1 MLSYFQHA
9 SVHQLFE
16 VQVEKSPDSI
26 AIVFEGLESQQTCQS
41 VLTYRELNIRANQ
54 LAHYLKTLGVGP
66 EVLVGICVERSIE
79 MIVGMLA
86 ILKAGGAY
94 LPLDPNYPK
103 ERLAF
108 MLEDSQVSV
117 LLTQQRLVESLPINT
132 AQIICLDTDWD
143 VIAQHSAENLTCEV
157 TLDNLAYVIYTSGS
171 TGKPKGVLVP
181 HAGVGNLAREQ
192 IRIFDL
198 QPDSRVLQFASFSFD
213 ASVSEIFMAFLAG
226 ATLVLATRDS
236 LMPGTGLLKLLREQR
251 ITTVTLPPSALAVLP
266 VQELP
271 DLRSLIVAGEACPP
285 ELINRWAPGRRFF
298 NAYGPTEVTVCATIA
313 ECTPSVKKP
322 PIGYPIANKQVYL
335 LDEKLEP
342 VPVGVAGEV
351 YIGGLGLA
359 RGYLNR
365 PELTAEKFIVKKA
378 EGREKSERRLP
389 PFPEGVAEGIGTSE
403 RQEAEGQG
411 GESSPSYS
419 SLSTQHSA
427 LSTQHS
433 EKRLYKTGDL
443 ACYLPDGSLEFLG
456 RIDEQVK
463 VRGYR
468 IELGEIEAVIGRHP
482 GVQQAVVMAREDVPG
497 QNRLIAYVV
506 QNPEYEGEP
515 EQVADLEAE
524 FISQWQ
530 SVSDETYKQTT
541 GDRDSTLNF
550 AGWNSSYTGLPIPE
564 AQMRE
569 WVEQTVARIQSLQPN
584 QVLELGCGTGMLM
597 FRIAPQCS
605 VYWGTDFSQQ
615 VLGYLQQQLQHLNL
629 PQIKLGHRT
638 ADNFASVEPASF
650 DTVILNSVSQNFPS
664 IDYMVQ
670 VMAGAVKAVK
680 PGGRIFVGD
689 VRSLPLLEAYHAS
702 VQLYQAPDTLTRTQL
717 QQRVRSRFA
726 QEEELV
732 IDPRFFLA
740 LQQHFS
746 EIGRVQIQLK
756 RGVHH
761 NELTRFRYDVT
772 LHIGSEV
779 SSSADIAWFDWQ
791 QQELTLPDLHRYL
804 TETQPEILG
813 LRGVLDA
820 RLATEVKTLE
830 WLASGDGVET
840 VEEFLAQI
848 LPTLEGWGVDPENLW
863 ALSEDLPYNIDI
875 IWSEVAGCYDVV
887 LQRRDTPP
895 PCPLPVNGEGE
906 KGDKTFHP
914 QPWSAYA
921 NNPLKSKL
929 ARKLVPQLRSFL
941 QEKLPDYMV
950 PDRFLLLDALPITP
964 NGKVD
969 RKALPAPD
977 ATRPELAE
985 NFVPPCTP
993 LETELAEIWAEVL
1006 GIEQVGIQDNFL
1018 ELGGQ
1023 SLLAIQVVSRIRD
1036 KYQVDLPMR
1045 SLFDSPTIAQL
1056 AQQIESNQEKPGL
1069 QALPIVP
1076 ISRNQNLP
1084 LSFSQQRLWFFEQL
1098 VPGTALSNQSA
1109 DIRLPGLQNATAL
1122 EQSFNEIIRRHEIW
1136 RTTFEM
1142 VDGQPIQAIHP
1153 APYIPL
1159 PVIDLRSLPPAERE
1173 AEALRLASEQAQQP
1187 FDLTILP
1194 LLRAILVRLSET
1206 DYRLYMTMHHLIF
1219 DGVSL
1224 YNVFLQELAILYEA
1238 FCKAEGRGQKAEGG
1252 KSMPFSSPL
1261 PELSIQYADFAYW
1274 QRQWLQA
1281 EVLAPQLDYWEKHLA
1296 NLSMLQLPTDRPRPA
1311 METFRGARHSLK
1323 LPKGLTDELK
1333 ALSSREG
1340 VTLFMTLLAAFK
1352 TVLARYAQQDDIPVG
1367 AVISGSNRLEIAG
1380 LIGFLINNLVLRT
1393 DLSGNPSFREL
1404 LGRVREVTLGAY
1416 ANQDVPF
1423 QKLVE
1428 VLRPERHL
1436 GHHPLFQVLFVL
1448 EPPTPAL
1455 DSGWSLRPLI
1465 VDTGTSNMDMTLSLD
1480 DRPEGLVGYFEYNSD
1495 LFDAATITRMVGHLQ
1510 TVLESVVANPTQ
1522 KLSNLSL
1529 LTEAEKQQLQ
1539 TWNDTQK
1546 DYPLDVC
1553 LHELFEAQVRESP
1566 DAIAVIFDGLE
1577 GVHPT
1582 LTYRELNQRANQLA
1596 HYLKAQGVGK
1606 EVLVGICMERSLEM
1620 VVGLLGILKAG
1631 GAYVPFDPEYPKER
1645 LAFMLEDAQVPI
1657 LLTQSQLVSALPPH
1671 QAQVICLDRDW
1682 STIAQCS
1689 AENPHSEV
1697 NFQNLAY
1704 VIYTSGSTG
1713 KPKGAMNTHRGI
1725 CNRLLWMQE
1734 AYQLIE
1740 SDCIL
1745 QKTPFSFDVSVWEF
1759 FWPLITG
1766 ARLVIAQ
1773 PGGHQDSGYLVKVIT
1788 QQQITTLH
1796 FVPSM
1801 LQVFL
1806 EEPGVTACNCIKHII
1821 CSGEA
1826 LPVTLQ
1832 VRCFAV
1838 LNAELHNLYGPTEA
1852 AVDVTAWKCQRD
1864 GNLSTVPIGRP
1875 ISNTQIY
1882 LLDSHLQPVPV
1893 GVPGELYIGG
1903 VGIGRGYLNREELTV
1918 EKFILRQAEGTEKS
1932 ERRLPPLGTSK
1943 RQEAEGAGHRGQGA
1957 GGEFITQDSALTTRH
1972 SQERLY
1978 KTGDLARYLP
1988 DGNIEYLGRL
1998 DHQVKLRG
2006 FRIELGEIEAVL
2018 SQHSDVREA
2027 VVVVQED
2034 TGSKRLL
2041 AYVVTAHYPER
2052 VPYQVACPVEF
2063 TGKGTAILETED
2075 ISSSGMC
2082 LVGVIDMEP
2091 GQAVRVRLQ
2100 IPGSNEERW
2109 LLGSIAWQQGNRAGI
2124 HLDLTPDLQELW
2136 EQGVHYLLETQ
2147 GFLKVWQRTVS
2158 ASLRDFLKQKLP
2170 EYMVPTSFILLD
2182 RLPLTP
2188 SGKVDRRALQQQRSA
2203 TVAPPAKP
2211 ELEAEFAAPR
2221 HAIEQ
2226 VVADV
2231 WAEVLK
2237 RDRIGIHDNFLDLG
2251 GHSLLATQVISRLRS
2266 LFQVQLPLRLM
2277 FESPTVAELA
2287 EAIAKLQSTPAT
2299 APEPAITSV
2308 SRAAYRMKRSALKKG
2323 TDG

>member
-1 MLSYFQHA
+1 MLSYFQDA
-9 SVHQLFE
+9 SIHQLFE
-16 VQVEKSPDSI
+16 VQVEQSPDSI
-26 AIVFEGLESQQTCQS
+26 AIVFEGLENQQVSLLPILEQPSHQQAFQS
-41 VLTYRELNIRANQ
+41 VLTYQELNTRANQ
-54 LAHYLKTLGVGP
+54 LAHYLKTLGIGP
-66 EVLVGICVERSIE
+66 EVLVGICLERTIE
-79 MIVGMLA
+79 MIVGILG

-94 LPLDPNYPK
+94 VPLDPSYPK

-108 MLEDSQVSV
+108 MLEDSQVPV
-117 LLTQQRLVESLPINT
+117 LLTQQSLVESLPAHN
-132 AQIICLDTDWD
+132 ARIICLDTDWD
-143 VIAQHSAENLTCEV
+143 AIAQHSPENLTSEV
-157 TLDNLAYVIYTSGS
+157 TSDNLAYVIYTSGS

-192 IRIFDL
+192 IRIFDV
-198 QPDSRVLQFASFSFD
+198 QPDSRILQFASFSFD
-213 ASVSEIFMAFLAG
+213 ASVSEIFMALLAG
-226 ATLVLATRDS
+226 ATLVLATQDS

-313 ECTPSVKKP
+313 ECTPNIKKP

-335 LDEKLEP
+335 LDEQLKP
-342 VPVGVAGEV
+342 VPVGVPGEI

-365 PELTAEKFIVKKA
+365 PELTAEKFILKKA
-378 EGREKSERRLP
+378 EGRGAEEN
-389 PFPEGVAEGIGTSE
+389 FPIPSH
-403 RQEAEGQG
+403 Q
-411 GESSPSYS
+411 SPV
-419 SLSTQHSA
+419 T
-427 LSTQHS
+427 
-433 EKRLYKTGDL
+433 RLYKTGDL
-443 ACYLPDGSLEFLG
+443 ARYLPDGSLEFLG

-468 IELGEIEAVIGRHP
+468 IELGEIEAVIGHHP

-515 EQVADLEAE
+515 EQVADLQAE

-530 SVSDETYKQTT
+530 SVSNETYKQTS
-541 GDRDSTLNF
+541 GDRDHTFNF

-569 WVEQTVARIQSLQPN
+569 WVEQTVARIQSLQPK

-605 VYWGTDFSQQ
+605 LYWGTDFSQQ
-615 VLGYLQQQLQHLNL
+615 VLQYLQQQLQRFDQKL

-638 ADNFASVEPASF
+638 ADNFAGIEPASF

-702 VQLYQAPDTLTRTQL
+702 VQLYQAPDSLTRTQL
-717 QQRVRSRFA
+717 QERVRSRFA

-732 IDPRFFLA
+732 IDPGFFLA
-740 LQQHFS
+740 LQQHFPQ
-746 EIGRVQIQLK
+746 IGRVQIQLK

-779 SSSADIAWFDWQ
+779 SSSGDITWLDWQ
-791 QQELTLPDLHRYL
+791 QQELTLPALRQHL

-813 LRGVLDA
+813 LRQVPDA
-820 RLATEVKTLE
+820 RLSTEVKTLE
-830 WLASGDGVET
+830 WLANSDGVET
-840 VEEFLAQI
+840 VDEFRTQI
-848 LPTLEGWGVDPENLW
+848 LPTLQGWGIDPEELW
-863 ALSEDLPYNIDI
+863 AFSEDLPYNIDI
-875 IWSEVAGCYDVV
+875 IWSDVAGCYDVV
-887 LQRRDTPP
+887 FQRRDIPPLVYKEGSPNEKLQPQGDRVFGHEEGVTNAQSRQLPQVGKPFRQFLLGETPKTG
-895 PCPLPVNGEGE
+895 LPHQRTGSPMPHAHSQ
-906 KGDKTFHP
+906 TFHP

-929 ARKLVPQLRSFL
+929 ARKLIPQLRSYL

-977 ATRPELAE
+977 GTRPELAE
-985 NFVPPCTP
+985 NFVSPRTP
-993 LETELAEIWAEVL
+993 LETGLAEIWAEVL
-1006 GIEQVGIQDNFL
+1006 GLERVGIQDNFL

-1036 KYQVDLPMR
+1036 SYQVDLPMR

-1056 AQQIESNQEKPGL
+1056 AQQIESSQEKPGL
-1069 QALPIVP
+1069 QAPPIVP
-1076 ISRNQNLP
+1076 IPRNQNLP

-1098 VPGTALSNQSA
+1098 IPGTALSNQSA
-1109 DIRLPGLQNATAL
+1109 DFRLPGLQNATAL

-1142 VDGQPIQAIHP
+1142 VDGQPVQAIHP
-1153 APYIPL
+1153 APYISL
-1159 PVIDLRSLPPAERE
+1159 PVIDLQALPTAERE
-1173 AEALRLASEQAQQP
+1173 AEALRLASVQAQQP
-1187 FDLTILP
+1187 FDLTQLP
-1194 LLRAILVRLSET
+1194 LLRAILVRLTET

-1219 DGVSL
+1219 DGISL
-1224 YNVFLQELAILYEA
+1224 YNVFLQELAVLYEA
-1238 FCKAEGRGQKAEGG
+1238 FCESK
-1252 KSMPFSSPL
+1252 PSPL

-1281 EVLAPQLDYWEKHLA
+1281 EVLAPQLAYWEKHLA

-1311 METFRGARHSLK
+1311 METFRGSRHSLK
-1323 LPKGLTDELK
+1323 LPKSLADDLK

-1340 VTLFMTLLAAFK
+1340 VTLFMILLAAFK
-1352 TVLARYAQQDDIPVG
+1352 TVLARYARQDDISVG
-1367 AVISGSNRLEIAG
+1367 AVISGSNRPEIAG

-1393 DLSGNPSFREL
+1393 DLSGNPSFQEL

-1436 GHHPLFQVLFVL
+1436 GHQPLFQVLFVL
-1448 EPPTPAL
+1448 EPPTPVL

-1480 DRPEGLVGYFEYNSD
+1480 DRPEGLVGYFEYNTD
-1495 LFDAATITRMVGHLQ
+1495 LFDTATIVRLVGHFQ
-1510 TVLESVVANPTQ
+1510 TVLEAVVANPTQ
-1522 KLSNLSL
+1522 KLSELPL
-1529 LTEAEKQQLQ
+1529 LTEPEKQQLQ
-1539 TWNDTQK
+1539 AWNDTQA
-1546 DYPLDVC
+1546 DYPLNVC
-1553 LHELFEAQVRESP
+1553 LHQLFAQQVERSP
-1566 DAIAVIFDGLE
+1566 DAVAVIFDGLE
-1577 GVHPT
+1577 GVKPT
-1582 LTYRELNQRANQLA
+1582 LTYHELNQRANQLA
-1596 HYLKAQGVGK
+1596 HHLKAQGVGS

-1631 GAYVPFDPEYPKER
+1631 GAYVPFDPGYPKER

-1657 LLTQSQLVSALPPH
+1657 LLTQSQLVVSLPPH
-1671 QAQVICLDRDW
+1671 QAQVICLDTDW
-1682 STIAQCS
+1682 SIIAQCS
-1689 AENPHSEV
+1689 EENPHSEV
-1697 NFQNLAY
+1697 NAENLAY

-1740 SDCIL
+1740 SDRVL

-1773 PGGHQDSGYLVKVIT
+1773 PGGHQDSSYLVKVIT

-1806 EEPGVTACNCIKHII
+1806 EEPQVTTCNCIKRII

-1826 LPVTLQ
+1826 LPVSLQ
-1832 VRCFAV
+1832 ARYFAV

-1852 AVDVTAWKCQRD
+1852 AIDVTAWKCQRD
-1864 GNLSTVPIGRP
+1864 SNLSTVPIGRP

-1903 VGIGRGYLNREELTV
+1903 VGVGRGYLNRPELTAK
-1918 EKFILRQAEGTEKS
+1918 KFILKS
-1932 ERRLPPLGTSK
+1932 HSATPVASTRVPRATHWLLS
-1943 RQEAEGAGHRGQGA
+1943 
-1957 GGEFITQDSALTTRH
+1957 TQH

-1988 DGNIEYLGRL
+1988 DGSIEYLGRL

-2018 SQHSDVREA
+2018 SQHPDVREA

-2034 TGSKRLL
+2034 VASDKRLV
-2041 AYVVTAHYPER
+2041 AYVVNTHYPER

-2063 TGKGTAILETED
+2063 TGKRTAILETDD
-2075 ISSSGMC
+2075 ISISGVC
-2082 LVGVIDMEP
+2082 LVGVSDIEP
-2091 GQAVRVRLQ
+2091 GQPVRLRLQ
-2100 IPGSNEERW
+2100 LPGSNEERW
-2109 LLGSIAWQQGNRAGI
+2109 LLGSIAWQQENRAGI
-2124 HLDLTPDLQELW
+2124 QLDLTRDLQELW

-2158 ASLRDFLKQKLP
+2158 ANLRNFLKQKLP
-2170 EYMVPTSFILLD
+2170 DYMVPTSFILLD
-2182 RLPLTP
+2182 ALPLTP
-2188 SGKVDRRALQQQRSA
+2188 SGKVDRRALQQRSA
-2203 TVAPPAKP
+2203 SVAPPAKS
-2211 ELEAEFAAPR
+2211 ELEAGFAAPR
-2221 HAIEQ
+2221 NAIEQ
-2226 VVADV
+2226 TIAGV
-2231 WAEVLK
+2231 WAEVL
-2237 RDRIGIHDNFLDLG
+2237 RCDRIGIHNNFLDLG
-2251 GHSLLATQVISRLRS
+2251 GHSLLATQVISRLRG
-2266 LFQVQLPLRLM
+2266 LFQVELPLRLM

-2287 EAIAKLQSTPAT
+2287 EALAQLQDTPAT
-2299 APEPAITSV
+2299 DPEPTITSV
-2308 SRAAYRMKRSALKKG
+2308 SRAAYRMKRSALNKG
-2323 TDG
+2323 TDGLGCEQ